1 MRTFKT
7 LGIVV
12 GVYAIAMF
20 AEIVMTSSSPSYE
33 GGISVVVILACL
45 GFLAPKVGYRWFDCF
60 FALIPFYGI
69 IFIFRIAY
77 RIANLPNVDWSARV
91 N

>member
-1 MRTFKT
+1 LRTFKT